1 MTMRKTPLELH
12 VERIA
17 TSLGK
22 LFDLSL
28 DALGKSIIA
37 FKELD
42 DKLAS
47 DVKAQS
53 GRIEELADKIES
65 DIFETIARRQ
75 PVARDLR
82 TLSTYL
88 GVSHHLYRVGR
99 YAYKVAHISQLCQND
114 THYKELI
121 SLPHPADLAIQTLN
135 IARKAVLQGDLS
147 GIDELEKLEA
157 ESDKETEDMFQEI
170 SEYLRKQEGIERMS
184 MFYVIVGRYFER
196 AADHAFQMAER
207 AIYMKTGKKQK
218 LGLAYKRKDTVAPH

>member
-1 MTMRKTPLELH
+1 MTMRKTPLEQH
-12 VERIA
+12 IERIA
-17 TSLGK
+17 TNLGK

-37 FKELD
+37 FKELSD
-42 DKLAS
+42 GLAS
-47 DVKAQS
+47 EVKAQS
-53 GRIEELADKIES
+53 GKIEELAEKIEG

-88 GVSHHLYRVGR
+88 GVCHHLYRVGR
-99 YAYKVAHISQLCQND
+99 YAYKVAHIAQLCLND
-114 THYKELI
+114 QHYKELI
-121 SLPHPADLAIQTLN
+121 SLPHLADLAIQTLN
-135 IARKAVLQGDLS
+135 ISRRAILQGDLS
-147 GIDELEKLEA
+147 DIKELEKLEA

-218 LGLAYKRKDTVAPH
+218 LGLAYKRKDYVAPH